1 MSMRDASNART
12 VCEVLREIND
22 LVQGRNSNDKAIRKL
37 LSEAETMAKKMSYK
51 LLEYNQE
58 VFKDCWQENPDKL
71 KKLKLRNSKFYLT
84 GEYEK
89 QGRIISKDEYSLFR
103 KIVRERP

>member
-58 VFKDCWQENPDKL
+58 VFKDYWQENPDKEKDL
-71 KKLKLRNSKFYLT
+71 KIRMNKHYLT
-84 GEYEK
+84 GE
-89 QGRIISKDEYSLFR
+89 
-103 KIVRERP
+103 

>member
-37 LSEAETMAKKMSYK
+37 LSEAETMAKKMSLK
-51 LLEYNQE
+51 LLEYNKEFFQDYWE
-58 VFKDCWQENPDKL
+58 KNPDKEKDL
-71 KKLKLRNSKFYLT
+71 KIRMSKHYLT
-84 GEYEK
+84 GE
-89 QGRIISKDEYSLFR
+89 
-103 KIVRERP
+103 

>member
-58 VFKDCWQENPDKL
+58 VFKDYWQENPDKEKDL
-71 KKLKLRNSKFYLT
+71 KIRMNKYYLT
-84 GEYEK
+84 GE
-89 QGRIISKDEYSLFR
+89 
-103 KIVRERP
+103 